1 MHGFTVI
8 IPAKDEA
15 ELLPATLA
23 GIGSRRHVAAV
34 VVVDDGSRDGTAD
47 LAAAAG
53 ATVVR
58 RGRSSGK
65 AGALMAG
72 ADHALRS
79 GLQGT
84 LGVVLLDAD
93 VGPSV
98 EGIDP
103 LLDAV
108 ATGQADLAIAKYVA
122 RGAGGGR
129 GRVVRLAREAIRVR
143 SGWEPD
149 VPLSGIRAM
158 TWPSWNAVTPLARGW
173 GVETAMTIDALQAG
187 LRVVEVETTMTHRA
201 TGTDLRS
208 KVHRARQLVDVRS
221 ALRSRP
227 VGASSPSG

>member
-1 MHGFTVI
+1 MEGFTVI

-23 GIGSRRHVAAV
+23 GVMPRRHVAAV
-34 VVVDDGSRDGTAD
+34 IVVDDGSRDATAD
-47 LAAAAG
+47 LARAAG

-58 RGRSSGK
+58 RERSNGK

-72 ADHALRS
+72 AEHSVRS
-79 GLQGT
+79 GLRGD

-98 EGIDP
+98 DGLDP

-108 ATGQADLAIAKYVA
+108 AQGQADLAIAKYVA
-122 RGAGGGR
+122 RGSGGGR
-129 GRVVRLAREAIRVR
+129 GRVVRLARGAICDR

-158 TWPSWNAVTPLARGW
+158 TWPAWDAVTPLARGW

-208 KVHRARQLVDVRS
+208 KIHRARQLVDVS
-221 ALRSRP
+221 LALRSRP
-227 VGASSPSG
+227 VRPS